1 MAEVP
6 GVQRDVPQVV
16 KRPPDDHVVAQP
28 PARSQ
33 GLLEPAR
40 PTNRIAFAPIDLA
53 QCDERARYPPRVI
66 ELGPPADRQP
76 LLDERARTGVL
87 AINASEPAKGRERAA
102 EARGV
107 AELPEQ
113 RQALGERGACG
124 VVFAAPK
131 RRIARIPQ
139 QHPRSPSVTELFEE
153 RTRLA
158 DCAPRGVPTG
168 RTSRREDQRQGQ
180 LALETERAK
189 QPGGLLGERDSNL
202 VITLH
207 VRKHRGS

>member
-1 MAEVP
+1 M
-6 GVQRDVPQVV
+6 RQVV
-16 KRPPDDHVVAQP
+16 KRPRDDHVVAQL
-28 PARSQ
+28 ATSGQ

-53 QCDERARYPPRVI
+53 QGVERARYPPWVI
-66 ELGPPADRQP
+66 ELRSPAERQP

-87 AINASEPAKGRERAA
+87 AIDASEPAKAHDRAA

-107 AELPEQ
+107 AELLEQ
-113 RQALGERGACG
+113 RQALGERGAGG

-131 RRIARIPQ
+131 RSIGGIPQ
-139 QHPRSPSVTELFEE
+139 QHSCSPSVTELFEE
-153 RTRLA
+153 RTRFA
-158 DCAPRGVPTG
+158 DCAPRGVPIG
-168 RTSRREDQRQGQ
+168 RTSGREDQRHSQ
-180 LALETERAK
+180 LALETERAR

-207 VRKHRGS
+207 VRKDRG